1 MAEQDTLSGFRAAAL
16 RVGVTGALRTAALGT
31 EVAKNFEKKYD
42 PTIHVNRGYLSPDGI
57 AINFDDESNEF
68 IPWQEVNPIRTDLT
82 RAVKSVQVTLWQFT
96 RDNAELYFGVPGGQI
111 QVNEDGSWYFDEGD
125 TPEFESQQWI
135 IDVLDGDKAMRL
147 YLLNAKVSERS
158 GMTIQRGEAI
168 GLQITIT
175 SYPAGEEYAN
185 QPGLERKTAR
195 WLFSAGWDGSGATGG
210 VSSGGDN
217 TAPLR
222 VQTAAMPNG
231 QVGEVYGPV
240 NLAALGGTAPYTW
253 AVTKGALPEG
263 LTLADGKITGTP
275 TVAGGVSITVTA
287 TDADNATAEKP
298 LTFTVAED
306 PDAEPE
312 NP

>member
-1 MAEQDTLSGFRAAAL
+1 MADQDTLSGFRAAAL

-31 EVAKNFEKKYD
+31 KVEKNFTAKYD

-57 AINFDDESNEF
+57 AINFDDETNEF

-111 QVNEDGSWYFDEGD
+111 KVNEDGSWYFDEGD
-125 TPEFESQQWI
+125 VPEFESQQWI

-175 SYPAGEEYAN
+175 SYPAGEEYAD

-210 VSSGGDN
+210 VSTGGDN

-222 VQTAAMPNG
+222 VQTAALPNG
-231 QVGEVYGPV
+231 TVGAVYGPV

-253 AVTKGALPEG
+253 EVTEGELPDG
-263 LTLADGKITGTP
+263 LELNDGVISGTP
-275 TVAGGVSITVTA
+275 TVAGGVSITLTVL
-287 TDADNATAEKP
+287 DNEGVTAEKP
-298 LTFTVAED
+298 LNFTVAAD
-306 PDAEPE
+306 PDA
-312 NP
+312 